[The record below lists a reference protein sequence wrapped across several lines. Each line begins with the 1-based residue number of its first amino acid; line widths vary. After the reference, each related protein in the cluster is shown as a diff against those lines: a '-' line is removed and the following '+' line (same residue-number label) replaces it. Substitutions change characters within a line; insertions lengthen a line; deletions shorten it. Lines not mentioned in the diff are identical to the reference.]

1 MALNEKELAVIKNVA
16 KSTNAILQQIPV
28 EKVDEVQDLFVA
40 ELAALKDSP
49 KPTIVETIQLGLDA
63 IDSGAQLA
71 PETKQ
76 GNNFRVAMA
85 TIKAIFS
92 ILIGQGGGLIQLLSL
107 VGKGKKALK

>member
-28 EKVDEVQDLFVA
+28 EKVDEVQDTFVA

-49 KPTIVETIQLGLDA
+49 KPTIVETIELGLNA
-63 IDSGAQLA
+63 IDAGAQIA
-71 PETKQ
+71 PDTKQ
-76 GNNFRVAMA
+76 GNNFRIAIA
-85 TIKAIFS
+85 TIKSIFS
-92 ILIGQGGGLIQLLSL
+92 ILSGQGGGLIQLLSL